1 MKFVHMP
8 TLAVALALAL
18 SACGGG
24 GETSERSD
32 ETGGTVDSGGP
43 SARTLAMAESSP
55 GTETAEPR
63 GTADGLSTDEPQ
75 PTIGSEAASESAAEE
90 SPPSAPVAEEDD
102 GSVYS
107 GVFSVA
113 QASRGEAIQQREC
126 SACHS
131 PVEWSQGRIL
141 TNFAGA
147 SAFDM
152 LDHIRMTMPM
162 DGPGRLSMEEY
173 TDVVAYLFHLNG
185 LPAGPEDLPADE
197 SRLREIRIEYRR

>member
-8 TLAVALALAL
+8 TLAVALALVL
-18 SACGGG
+18 SACAGG

-32 ETGGTVDSGGP
+32 EIGGTPDTGGP

-55 GTETAEPR
+55 GTEAAELR
-63 GTADGLSTDEPQ
+63 GAADALSTDYPQ
-75 PTIGSEAASESAAEE
+75 PTTGSEAASESAAEE
-90 SPPSAPVAEEDD
+90 NPPSADAAEDD

-107 GVFSVA
+107 GVFSFA
-113 QASRGEAIQQREC
+113 QASRGEEVQQREC

-131 PVEWSQGRIL
+131 PAEWSQGRIL